1 MICCLFALCAGLSG
15 VIVPARR
22 LCGCHRGRR
31 LVVWSALAGVV
42 LVLGAA
48 SAWAWAGPGM
58 PDTPI
63 CRFLGHT
70 ARPAA
75 VFTLAQESAR

>member
-1 MICCLFALCAGLSG
+1 MICCLFALFAAVSG
-15 VIVPARR
+15 VIVPASR

-31 LVVWSALAGVV
+31 LVVWGAVAGMVV
-42 LVLGAA
+42 VLGAA
-48 SAWAWAGPGM
+48 SAWAWAGSGM

-70 ARPAA
+70 ARL
-75 VFTLAQESAR
+75 TLAQEGPR

>member
-1 MICCLFALCAGLSG
+1 MICCLFALFAAMSG
-15 VIVPARR
+15 VIVPASR
-22 LCGCHRGRR
+22 CHRGRR
-31 LVVWSALAGVV
+31 LIAWGAVAGVV
-42 LVLGAA
+42 VVVGAA

-70 ARPAA
+70 ARLP
-75 VFTLAQESAR
+75 LAQEGPR